1 MFTGIITDIGVVTA
15 LEEREKDRRLSIAT
29 AWPVDTI
36 EIGASVCCSGCCL
49 TVTETGMGGFS
60 VDISAETI
68 SRSTAGSWT
77 EGAKINL
84 ERSLKMGDELGG
96 HLVSGHVD
104 ALAELVSVEQE
115 GESRRMTFKV
125 PGEFAKY
132 VAPKGSVAL
141 DGISLTVNEV
151 EGNVFGIN
159 IIPHTWKKTTLFHLE
174 PGGKV
179 NFEADMLARYVAR
192 ILSVEAA

>member
-1 MFTGIITDIGVVTA
+1 MFTGIITDIGVVTS

-29 AWPVDTI
+29 AWPVD
-36 EIGASVCCSGCCL
+36 EIDVGASVCCSGCCL
-49 TVTETGMGGFS
+49 TVTEKSLGAFS

-68 SRSTAGSWT
+68 SRSTAGNWT

-84 ERSLKMGDELGG
+84 ERSLRMGDELGG

-104 ALAELVSVEQE
+104 TLAELVSVAQE

-125 PGEFAKY
+125 PDEFAKY
-132 VAPKGSVAL
+132 IAPKGSVAL

-151 EGNVFGIN
+151 EGSVFGIN
-159 IIPHTWKKTTLFHLE
+159 IIPHTWKRTTLFHLKS
-174 PGGKV
+174 GGKV
-179 NFEADMLARYVAR
+179 NFEADMMARYVAR
-192 ILSVEAA
+192 ILSAGAV

>member
-15 LEEREKDRRLSIAT
+15 LEERKKDRRLSIAT

-49 TVTETGMGGFS
+49 TVTETGLGGFS